1 MISKAC
7 IVGAYQKKLEELAR
21 LPDME
26 LTVFVPP
33 SWRDSRG
40 VTCLERAHTAG
51 YDLQIVP
58 MALNGHFHLHWY
70 IGLGPR
76 LRARRPDIVHID
88 EEPYNLATW
97 QAMRLA
103 QAVGARA
110 CFFAWQNLA
119 RAYPPPFC
127 WFERHSFRHAAHA
140 LAGSVAAA
148 DVLRRK
154 GYRGPISVVPQFG
167 VDPEQYR
174 PREGPKPAGVF
185 VVGYAGGLVPEK
197 GIDVLLRAAAGLAG
211 SWEVRLAGDGAE
223 GPRLARLAQELGI
236 AERVRFWGR
245 VAPST
250 AMPDFYRGLDA
261 FVLPSRSQPN
271 WVEQF
276 GRVLV
281 EAMAC
286 GVAVIGSTCGEIPQV
301 IGDAGLIFPEGN
313 VEALQAQLARL
324 QGDAALRAD
333 FAARGRAR
341 VLAHYTQ
348 ARIAASTYAVYRQMF
363 APSLSI

>member
-21 LPDME
+21 LPDVA

-40 VTCLERAHTAG
+40 VTCLERSHTAG
-51 YDLQIVP
+51 YDLQVVP

-76 LRARRPDIVHID
+76 LRALRPDIVHID

-103 QAVGARA
+103 RAVRARA

-119 RAYPPPFC
+119 RAYPPPFR
-127 WFERHSFRHAAHA
+127 WFEKYNFRHAAHA

-148 DVLRRK
+148 NVLRRK

-174 PREGPKPAGVF
+174 PGEGPKPTDVF

-197 GIDVLLRAAAGLAG
+197 GIDVLLRAAAGLIG
-211 SWEVRLAGDGAE
+211 PWEVHLAGDGSE
-223 GPRLARLAQELGI
+223 RPRLARLTQELGI
-236 AERVRFWGR
+236 AGR
-245 VAPST
+245 VHFRGRIPST
-250 AMPDFYRGLDA
+250 AMPDFYRGLDV

-301 IGDAGLIFPEGN
+301 IGDAGLIFPEGD
-313 VEALQAQLARL
+313 VGALRAHLARL

-348 ARIAASTYAVYRQMF
+348 ARVAASTYAVYRQML
-363 APSLSI
+363 APSSPL

>member
-1 MISKAC
+1 MRVAMISKAC

-21 LPDME
+21 LPDVT

-40 VTCLERAHTAG
+40 LTRLERSHTAG
-51 YDLQIVP
+51 YDLQVVP

-70 IGLGPR
+70 VGLGPR
-76 LRARRPDIVHID
+76 LRALRPDIVHID

-103 QAVGARA
+103 SALDARA

-119 RAYPPPFC
+119 RAYPLPFR
-127 WFERHSFRHAAHA
+127 WFERYNFRHAAHA
-140 LAGSVAAA
+140 LAGSTAAA

-154 GYRGPISVVPQFG
+154 GYTGPIAIVPQFG
-167 VDPEQYR
+167 VDQEQYR
-174 PREGPKPAGVF
+174 PGEKPEPAGVF
-185 VVGYAGGLVPEK
+185 VIGYAGGLVPEK

-211 SWEVRLAGDGAE
+211 SWEVRLAGEGAE

-236 AERVRFWGR
+236 AGRVHFLGR

-250 AMPDFYRGLDA
+250 AMPGFYRGLDI
-261 FVLPSRSQPN
+261 FVLSSRSQPS
-271 WVEQF
+271 WIEQF

-286 GVAVIGSTCGEIPQV
+286 GVAVVGSTCGEIPQV
-301 IGDAGLIFPEGN
+301 IGDAGLIFPEGD
-313 VEALQAQLARL
+313 VEALRAHLARL
-324 QGDAALRAD
+324 QDDTALRAGL
-333 FAARGRAR
+333 AARGRAR

-348 ARIAASTYAVYRQMF
+348 ARVAANTHAVYRQMVG
-363 APSLSI
+363 